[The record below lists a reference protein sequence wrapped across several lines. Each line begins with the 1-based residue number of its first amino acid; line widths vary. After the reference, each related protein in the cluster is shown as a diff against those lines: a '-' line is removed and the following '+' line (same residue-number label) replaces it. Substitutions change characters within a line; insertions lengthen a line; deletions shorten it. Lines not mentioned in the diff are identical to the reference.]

1 MSTILELRQRYH
13 RNLCKG
19 AIFLKSGT
27 IPSIADVMSPLSIEL
42 SRALLANVGCVMN
55 VGDISRQAV
64 EKHFEDSTRDFVREA
79 FDLLSHLRPGDWRFS
94 LDGVDV
100 HDTQYEHIARLSE
113 LIKNS
118 PELRTSLGDYVVT
131 PDIIVA
137 RAPVSDAA
145 INEHGTIVTAEGQP
159 RLTPLRAD
167 LVDKAKPILHA
178 SISCKLTLRSDR
190 SQNARTEGL
199 NLIRN
204 RKGGTPH
211 IAVVT
216 AEPLPSRIASLALGT
231 GDIDCVYHFAL
242 PELTAAAKSIG
253 NEAVTDT
260 LNELIQGNRLRDIS
274 DLPFD
279 LAI

>member
-1 MSTILELRQRYH
+1 MNTILQLRQTYH
-13 RNLCKG
+13 RNLCHSVIYQKQG
-19 AIFLKSGT
+19 NK
-27 IPSIADVMSPLSIEL
+27 PSIADVASDLSV
-42 SRALLANVGCVMN
+42 SLA
-55 VGDISRQAV
+55 RQLMTNIQIPVSGREIPGQTAG
-64 EKHFEDSTRDFVREA
+64 KQFEVVTRDFLRDA
-79 FDLLSHLRPGDWRFS
+79 FSLLNHLRPGDWQSS
-94 LDGVDV
+94 LEGAISQYA
-100 HDTQYEHIARLSE
+100 QYEHIARLSE

-167 LVDKAKPILHA
+167 IIDKAKPILHA

-216 AEPLPSRIASLALGT
+216 AEPMPSRIASLALGT

-242 PELTAAAKSIG
+242 PELTAAARSIG